1 MVGGAGIKMMPVRRR
16 GTVYKCI
23 YVYEMRIG
31 ITT

>member
-1 MVGGAGIKMMPVRRR
+1 MVGGAGIKMMPVQERYFD
-16 GTVYKCI
+16 YKSI